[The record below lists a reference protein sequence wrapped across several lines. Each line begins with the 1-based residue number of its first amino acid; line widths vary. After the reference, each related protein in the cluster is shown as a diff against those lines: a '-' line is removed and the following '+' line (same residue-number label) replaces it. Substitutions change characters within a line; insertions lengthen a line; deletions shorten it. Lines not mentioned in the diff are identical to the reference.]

1 MTCRICLDEGDLIQ
15 PCNCTG
21 TTAYVHE
28 ECLMKWL
35 TISDRRDCE
44 ICKFE
49 YEIIE
54 VEEEIKVGC
63 TVNVFS
69 KNPDATAIVLTVGIL
84 GHFTIM
90 LLTTYWGTNTESIF
104 LYGNLLQAVMLIL
117 LHPHIKIREV
127 YFFWKCC
134 SLVCLVLSS
143 ITTDICNSFYC
154 EFFFTVIL
162 GINMCTHPNMHEK
175 QTVQYINIV
184 DRSPN
189 DETVQGP

>member
-28 ECLMKWL
+28 ECLIKWL

-54 VEEEIKVGC
+54 VEEEKKVGC

-69 KNPDATAIVLTVGIL
+69 KNSDATAIVLTVGIL

-90 LLTTYWGTNTESIF
+90 LLTTYWGTSTKSIF
-104 LYGNLLQAVMLIL
+104 IYGNLLQAVMLIL
-117 LHPHIKIREV
+117 LQPHIKIREV

-143 ITTDICNSFYC
+143 ITTDDWIPPGC
-154 EFFFTVIL
+154 ELLFTAML
-162 GINMCTHPNMHEK
+162 GINMCIHPNMHEK

-184 DRSPN
+184 DRSSN

>member
-1 MTCRICLDEGDLIQ
+1 MTCRICLEEGDLIQ

-63 TVNVFS
+63 TVNVLS
-69 KNPDATAIVLTVGIL
+69 KNSDATVVVLVIGLL

-90 LLTTYWGTNTESIF
+90 LLTAYWGTSTESIF
-104 LYGNLLQAVMLIL
+104 IYGNLLQAVMLIL
-117 LHPHIKIREV
+117 LQPHIKIREV

-134 SLVCLVLSS
+134 SLSCLVLSS
-143 ITTDICNSFYC
+143 ITSDNWDFFYC
-154 EFFFTVIL
+154 ELLFTAML

-184 DRSPN
+184 DRSLN
-189 DETVQGP
+189 DETV